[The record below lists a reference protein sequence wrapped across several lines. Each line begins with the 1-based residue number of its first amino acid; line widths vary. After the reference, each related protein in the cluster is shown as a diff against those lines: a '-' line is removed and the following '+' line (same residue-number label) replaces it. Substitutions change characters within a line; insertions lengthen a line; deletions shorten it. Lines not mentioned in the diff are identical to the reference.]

1 MNKSLLSILE
11 NGQDIIFSFKKMLDS
26 LYDFEIKDL
35 KENIELKDQYTQVY
49 DFSSTSTFKNI
60 AYVTPYGNVN
70 GNLTVSKDIIT
81 FNPADMQEVQKI
93 IQNNQ
98 KQNNQIKADEAQKKK
113 VNIRASDFF
122 VNIEVFDIYSVK
134 TYVVE
139 FDSLM
144 NYYDIYIDIFLET
157 ANGLNKPL
165 QDSQGNKFLLK
176 VVFKSSYHYS
186 QVDVEE
192 LQKKIREQALLLQQR
207 AQENQKDSIEVDT
220 QDTAYENNTLE
231 KNPIP
236 EFLHHE
242 QASFNQ
248 LNHQGDNTAHR
259 DQVIRK
265 NKITISKTAQELY
278 LGKEENDMNIEIQ
291 SASIIIKDTNNQN
304 NENNLLQQEQEK
316 YENKKDNEQST
327 CQQEK
332 NMNNFQNSHHLSL
345 INLSLQDK
353 PKKIR
358 LYSIVGFTFI
368 HLMEIKLRYLI
379 NQMGFEDNQSK
390 ESGTFA
396 FFWEKIFYKYVH
408 QVNYS
413 WTYQLDQKYI
423 PQRDQDSFIF
433 TKNDKLFNQIIQNL
447 PSTFQY
453 SDWGLSYSPNRH
465 GYSYNEFLFRCS
477 ASLGPHVIIIK
488 DSQDNIFGAFASHGW
503 RKSRYFYGDG
513 ESFLFKFEHIEQL
526 HQEQKI
532 KVFRWTGENNS
543 IQYCGNEGI
552 AMGNGENYGLFINR
566 DFYKGLSFPTN
577 TFGNKL
583 GLHIQNNEH
592 FDNDKKVSI
601 QGEFQIKDIEFWSL
615 DPYLQEN
622 MNKIKKPSL
631 LRPQEQK

>member
-1 MNKSLLSILE
+1 
-11 NGQDIIFSFKKMLDS
+11 MLDS
-26 LYDFEIKDL
+26 LHDFEVTDL
-35 KENIELKDQYTQVY
+35 KENIQLKDENTQVY
-49 DFSSTSTFKNI
+49 DFSSTCTFKNI
-60 AYVTPYGNVN
+60 VYVTPYGNVK

-81 FNPADMQEVQKI
+81 FNPVDMQEVQKI
-93 IQNNQ
+93 ISNNQ
-98 KQNNQIKADEAQKKK
+98 QNNQIKAEEAQKKK
-113 VNIRASDFF
+113 INIKASDFF

-176 VVFKSSYHYS
+176 VVFKSAYHYC

-192 LQKKIREQALLLQQR
+192 LQKNIREQALLLQQR
-207 AQENQKDSIEVDT
+207 AQENQKDSLEVDT

-231 KNPIP
+231 NKPIP
-236 EFLHHE
+236 QFQYHE
-242 QASFNQ
+242 QASIIQ
-248 LNHQGDNTAHR
+248 TKHQDNNTMHK
-259 DQVIRK
+259 DQAIKK
-265 NKITISKTAQELY
+265 NKKNLSKTAYEIQ
-278 LGKEENDMNIEIQ
+278 LGNEENKMNNETQ
-291 SASIIIKDTNNQN
+291 SVSIIINDTNKQQQDK
-304 NENNLLQQEQEK
+304 NLPQQE
-316 YENKKDNEQST
+316 YERLANKKDNEQST
-327 CQQEK
+327 CQQQK
-332 NMNNFQNSHHLSL
+332 NMNNYQNSYHLSL
-345 INLSLQDK
+345 IKFSTQDK
-353 PKKIR
+353 PKKVR

-413 WTYQLDQKYI
+413 WTFQLDQKYI

-447 PSTFQY
+447 PSIFQY
-453 SDWGLSYSPNRH
+453 SDWGLCYSPNRH

-488 DSQDNIFGAFASHGW
+488 DTQDNIFGAFASHGW

-532 KVFRWTGENNS
+532 KVFRWTGENSS

-583 GLHIQNNEH
+583 GLNIQNNDH
-592 FDNDKKVSI
+592 FDSNKKVSI

-615 DPYLQEN
+615 DPYLQDN

>member
-1 MNKSLLSILE
+1 MRRSLSSILE
-11 NGQDIIFSFKKMLDS
+11 NGKDIIFSFKKMLDS
-26 LYDFEIKDL
+26 LYDFEILDL
-35 KENIELKDQYTQVY
+35 KENIQLKDEYTYFY
-49 DFSSTSTFKNI
+49 DFQSTCTFKNI
-60 AYVTPYGNVN
+60 AYVTPYGNVK
-70 GNLTVSKDIIT
+70 GNLIVSKDIIS
-81 FNPADMQEVQKI
+81 FNPVDMQEVQQI
-93 IQNNQ
+93 IQNSQ
-98 KQNNQIKADEAQKKK
+98 KQNNQIKTDETPKKK
-113 VNIRASDFF
+113 INIKASDFF

-144 NYYDIYIDIFLET
+144 NYYDIYIDIYLET

-165 QDSQGNKFLLK
+165 QDQQGNQFLLK
-176 VVFKSSYHYS
+176 VVFKSANHYS
-186 QVDVEE
+186 LVDVEE
-192 LQKKIREQALLLQQR
+192 LQKKIREEALILQQR
-207 AQENQKDSIEVDT
+207 AQENQKDSLDVDT

-231 KNPIP
+231 VNPIP
-236 EFLHHE
+236 QFSHHE
-242 QASFNQ
+242 QAAFTQ
-248 LNHQGDNTAHR
+248 LNHQNDNAPHR

-265 NKITISKTAQELY
+265 NKITISKTANEIQ
-278 LGKEENDMNIEIQ
+278 LGYDENKMNIEIQ
-291 SASIIIKDTNNQN
+291 SASILINGINHEKK
-304 NENNLLQQEQEK
+304 EKNLSQQEQDK
-316 YENKKDNEQST
+316 QADKKEIEQSN

-332 NMNNFQNSHHLSL
+332 NMNNFYNSHHLSL
-345 INLSLQDK
+345 INFSTEDK
-353 PKKIR
+353 PKKVR

-368 HLMEIKLRYLI
+368 HLLEIKLRYII

-396 FFWEKIFYKYVH
+396 FFWEKIFYQYVH

-433 TKNDKLFNQIIQNL
+433 NKNDKLFNQIIQNL

-453 SDWGLSYSPNRH
+453 SDWGLSYTPNRH

-532 KVFRWTGENNS
+532 KVFRYTGENNN

-552 AMGNGENYGLFINR
+552 AMGIGENYGLFINR

-583 GLHIQNNEH
+583 GLHIQNNECL
-592 FDNDKKVSI
+592 DSNKKVAI
-601 QGEFQIKDIEFWSL
+601 HGEFQIKDIEFWSL

-622 MNKIKKPSL
+622 LNKIKKPSL